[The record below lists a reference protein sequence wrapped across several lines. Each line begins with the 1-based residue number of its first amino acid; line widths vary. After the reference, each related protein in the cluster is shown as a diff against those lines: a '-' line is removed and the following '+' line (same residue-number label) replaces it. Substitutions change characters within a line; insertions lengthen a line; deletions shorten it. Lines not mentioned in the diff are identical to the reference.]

1 MVHSKIAFRHYHRGN
16 EKNKSTLKPGRLVFS
31 RDTIWVPPEQ
41 HTVTDCDGSPAL
53 TADDRCRIFDSRNLF
68 WI

>member
-1 MVHSKIAFRHYHRGN
+1 VVHSKVMFRHYHGGN
-16 EKNKSTLKPGRLVFS
+16 EKNKSTLQSGRIVS
-31 RDTIWVPPEQ
+31 GRDTIRVPPEQ

-68 WI
+68 